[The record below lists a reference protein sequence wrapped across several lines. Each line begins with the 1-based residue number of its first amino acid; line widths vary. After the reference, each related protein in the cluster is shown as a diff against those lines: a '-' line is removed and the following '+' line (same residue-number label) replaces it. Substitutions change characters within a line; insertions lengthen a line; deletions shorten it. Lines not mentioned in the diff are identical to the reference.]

1 MENVLKSLNEKGL
14 ISKEADNKLVLV
26 VHTYHPLPGEGAA
39 AAGGLWVWDQF
50 ALYGDFK
57 PT

>member
-39 AAGGLWVWDQF
+39 AAGGL
-50 ALYGDFK
+50 
-57 PT
+57 